1 MAERYIE
8 LVPGDRLTVYAVPA
22 PDLTPPPEPPD
33 QTSEDLMVLTEIG
46 GVPIYAFP
54 DGTYVHY
61 LSDLDVCVDGS
72 GEDHGDPYFQAQTA
86 YYNNGK
92 YLNADEDKYVVV
104 PPQIRS
110 MVGPI
115 VMGCQARVTNMK
127 TGVVSDGVVG
137 DIGPKT
143 KTGECAICLAQIL
156 NPKVSANV
164 GDSERSYLYEIWPGI
179 PAVVDGKRYALEPA

>member
-33 QTSEDLMVLTEIG
+33 QDLMVLTEIG

>member
-1 MAERYIE
+1 
-8 LVPGDRLTVYAVPA
+8 
-22 PDLTPPPEPPD
+22 
-33 QTSEDLMVLTEIG
+33 
-46 GVPIYAFP
+46 
-54 DGTYVHY
+54 
-61 LSDLDVCVDGS
+61 
-72 GEDHGDPYFQAQTA
+72 
-86 YYNNGK
+86 
-92 YLNADEDKYVVV
+92 
-104 PPQIRS
+104 
-110 MVGPI
+110 
-115 VMGCQARVTNMK
+115 MGCQARVTNMK